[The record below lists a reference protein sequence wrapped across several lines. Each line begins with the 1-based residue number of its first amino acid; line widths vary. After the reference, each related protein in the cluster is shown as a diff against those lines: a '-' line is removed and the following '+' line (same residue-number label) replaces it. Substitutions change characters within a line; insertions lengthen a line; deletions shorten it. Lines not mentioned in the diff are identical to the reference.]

1 MDGEEDH
8 DADLLRAGEMEL
20 GQEVEAILCKA
31 KKQSFVK
38 DEIRNRPNYDM
49 AHLPSQMGQSDRNTL
64 SLIVPRELTLQGW
77 LLGQTQFTMSS
88 NSSFE
93 FTPFV
98 FQSCLRVL

>member
-1 MDGEEDH
+1 MGGEEDG
-8 DADLLRAGEMEL
+8 DADLLKAGKMEL

-31 KKQSFVK
+31 WKQSSVK
-38 DEIRNRPNYDM
+38 EEVRNRPNYDK
-49 AHLPSQMGQSDRNTL
+49 AHLPSQMGQGDCNTL
-64 SLIVPRELTLQGW
+64 RLIFPRELTLQGW

-93 FTPFV
+93 FTAFE